1 MSPCHYCAGNF
12 QDHDVVVPL
21 PLLEARR
28 QDHGGVLFED
38 HDEVYVHQEC
48 LGDPNG

>member
-1 MSPCHYCAGNF
+1 MPCYYCAETF

-21 PLLEARR
+21 PLLKARR

-38 HDEVYVHQEC
+38 HEDVYVHEEC
-48 LGDPNG
+48 LGDPNGR